1 MGAPGA
7 PSLLQLSEAL
17 LLTRSFREGS
27 EYAAMESVVL
37 RTLPLTGKVQAAKQ
51 AAGQAE
57 WAVRS
62 GALPATVHLTDLS
75 YYPGTFPLLYDLS
88 LARSSEMFL
97 SSNALA
103 SDPSPLL
110 DRAVGGRD
118 CPCRAEW
125 EAFCNKTAAARA
137 GSPCISCARACDT
150 LLAMRISATLDSY
163 LHTVIP
169 SNPFT
174 LGWLWTRG
182 NGPNSTDFVRVWSVM
197 PYSLATGNYSW
208 APLNTTVVKPSSRGG
223 YPMTGLTEGREP
235 FDRTPRWSSPYFLKA
250 KNAVTI
256 TVGVPAWSADG
267 EYLGGVSVDL
277 PMSASR
283 AFFLNLSFSSPIPFE
298 SVLSLS
304 SGELVAASDEAVSE
318 LWGECADNLCDV
330 TTLDPRIK
338 SIAESAHNKAGEYW
352 DITARGR
359 DYIVFVQTLS
369 NGWKLWFF
377 VLRSDAF
384 PSKSREAG
392 VIAAAVVVPVVVIS
406 VVFTLMLV
414 VHSKRMQRRVR
425 DLEEQ
430 LSSMASESVIGT
442 PAEDAIRALIRVQQF
457 PKLPKGLK
465 NDVSYVMTL
474 IASNKLFKAD
484 SNLRQK
490 LHDLNLDKDVDEFL
504 LSVLA
509 EKDQLHHLSRRDLS
523 VISPGTKADIL
534 NGIET
539 SEVCD
544 SDELDNALAMVSSVV
559 ADSGRSSSFES
570 WSYDVAMINV
580 PTGLS
585 LLEIVTMAALEANGL
600 LTSFNIERRTVQSFI
615 RTVERGYKG
624 NPYHNSTHAADVVQ
638 AMHSLICSCSTV
650 QFTPIERLGAIIASA
665 CHDYGHWGVNNAFL
679 QATMDP
685 IYLQYNGVSVLEN
698 MHCAES
704 MKLLM
709 SPDLNFTRGRLKRE
723 DVWELHRV
731 VSQLVL
737 ATDMSRHLEITSQF
751 STRVTTGKVD
761 GANKADRLVVLQMMI
776 KAADVSNPTRP
787 WAACTRW
794 AQCVMSEFFGQGDR
808 EREEGLTVSP
818 FMDRQTADTAKCQL
832 AFIKFIVRPM
842 SELVHHI
849 SPDVSRAM
857 LANLE
862 ANSVKWGG
870 SSLSS
875 SNRSR
880 K

>member
-1 MGAPGA
+1 MY
-7 PSLLQLSEAL
+7 SELRLVLCLLVASAVA
-17 LLTRSFREGS
+17 T

-37 RTLPLTGKVQAAKQ
+37 RTLFLVDRTYTTIETAAKE
-51 AAGQAE
+51 AAGLAE
-57 WAVRS
+57 WAVRY
-62 GALPATVHLTDLS
+62 GALPDVHLTYLS
-75 YYPGTFPLLYDLS
+75 YVPGPYPLLYDLR
-88 LARSSEMFL
+88 LDRAAEMFL
-97 SSNALA
+97 STNALA

-110 DRAVGGRD
+110 DSAVGGLD

-125 EAFCNKTAAARA
+125 ADFCNATAAARA
-137 GSPCISCARACDT
+137 GRPCVSCARACDT
-150 LLAMRISATLDSY
+150 LLALRISKSLDSY

-182 NGPNSTDFVRVWSVM
+182 DGVNHSDFVCAWTVK
-197 PYSLATGNYSW
+197 PYSLATGLYSW
-208 APLNTTVVKPSSRGG
+208 GPLNSTAWDSSGPSG
-223 YPMTGLTEGREP
+223 YPMTGLTEGRAAL
-235 FDRTPRWSSPYFLKA
+235 DRTPRWSSPYYLPVLKA
-250 KNAVTI
+250 ASVS
-256 TVGVPAWSADG
+256 VGVPAWSADG
-267 EYLGGVSVDL
+267 EYLGGVSVDV

-283 AFFLNLSFSSPIPFE
+283 AFFLNLSFSSPIPFT

-330 TTLDPRIK
+330 TTLDAQMK
-338 SIAESAHNKAGEYW
+338 SIAESAHSSAAEYW
-352 DITARGR
+352 DVTARGR

-384 PSKSREAG
+384 PKKESEAG
-392 VIAAAVVVPVVVIS
+392 KIAASVVVPVCGLTA
-406 VVFTLMLV
+406 VFTVLLV
-414 VHSKRMQRRVR
+414 VHSKRMHKRVR

-430 LSSMASESVIGT
+430 LGSVASASVIGT

-457 PKLPKGLK
+457 PKLTKGLRG
-465 NDVSYVMTL
+465 DVSLVMTL

-490 LHDLNLDKDVDEFL
+490 LRDMNLDKDVDEFL

-509 EKDQLHHLSRRDLS
+509 ERDQLHRRTRDMSIASTGPRRGLINCLEEPETCDGVDL
-523 VISPGTKADIL
+523 ADATAL
-534 NGIET
+534 VA
-539 SEVCD
+539 SALP
-544 SDELDNALAMVSSVV
+544 SDAKSA
-559 ADSGRSSSFES
+559 AFES
-570 WSYDVAMINV
+570 WNYDVAAICV
-580 PTGLS
+580 PHGTS
-585 LLEIVTMAALEANGL
+585 LLEVVAMAALEAHGL
-600 LTSFNIERRTVQSFI
+600 ISSFSLDRHVVQSFF
-615 RTVERGYKG
+615 RAVEKGYKG

-638 AMHSLICSCSTV
+638 GVHALICSCSTV
-650 QFTPIERLGAIIASA
+650 QFTPLERLGAIIASA

-679 QATMDP
+679 QSTMDP
-685 IYLQYNGVSVLEN
+685 LFVQYNGVSVLEN

-709 SPDLNFTRGRLKRE
+709 SPELSFVRSKLQRE
-723 DVWELHRV
+723 DIFELHRV

-761 GANKADRLVVLQMMI
+761 GANKADRLLVLQMMI

-787 WAACTRW
+787 WTACSRW

-849 SPDVSRAM
+849 SPGVSRAM
-857 LANLE
+857 LANIDANAAKWE
-862 ANSVKWGG
+862 ASALPVPAP
-870 SSLSS
+870 
-875 SNRSR
+875 
-880 K
+880 